1 MKRHPNFTLRLDEV
15 SMKKL
20 KYIAAGNDRSVN
32 GEIANIIH
40 VYIASLKKIWQHRT
54 ARGKQGIGPPSGPGA
69 KGDARIVCHE
79 KGKRSKAGFAP

>member
-1 MKRHPNFTLRLDEV
+1 MATMKRHPNFTLRLDEV

-40 VYIASLKKIWQHRT
+40 VYIASFERKYGSIE
-54 ARGKQGIGPPSGPGA
+54 PPENNG
-69 KGDARIVCHE
+69 E
-79 KGKRSKAGFAP
+79 

>member
-40 VYIASLKKIWQHRT
+40 VYIASFERKYGSIEPPEKNGEE
-54 ARGKQGIGPPSGPGA
+54 ARLP
-69 KGDARIVCHE
+69 ARAQRAMR
-79 KGKRSKAGFAP
+79 G